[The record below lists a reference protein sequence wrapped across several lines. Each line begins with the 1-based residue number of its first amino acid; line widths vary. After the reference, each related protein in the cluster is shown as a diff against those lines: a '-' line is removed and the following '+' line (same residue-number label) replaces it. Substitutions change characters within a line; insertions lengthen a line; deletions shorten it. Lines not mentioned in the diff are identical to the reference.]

1 VKISSLQ
8 VFEILERKETNM
20 DWLDVSK
27 PWGKKKKKFDA
38 FNG

>member
-27 PWGKKKKKFDA
+27 PWEKKIKFDA

>member
-8 VFEILERKETNM
+8 VFEILKRKGTNM

-27 PWGKKKKKFDA
+27 PWLKKIKIDA

>member
-27 PWGKKKKKFDA
+27 PWENKIKFDA